1 MFSFLGIDGLGVPN
15 FLAWEDGVGAAKVP
29 GDWEL
34 GFIGFGVT
42 SKKRAFR
49 TTSICTSMCDFQKK
63 CVGF

>member
-15 FLAWEDGVGAAKVP
+15 FLAWEDGVGAAKAP

-34 GFIGFGVT
+34 EFIGFGVT

-49 TTSICTSMCDFQKK
+49 TTSICTSM
-63 CVGF
+63 